1 MSAPFLHAQIHSPST
16 TSIIYTPPQRSQKKD
31 FEVLFCSADHSEE
44 EFDSYYN
51 ENMPNWLAVPYDE
64 SEREAIMSMY
74 QGNRINASYQYCNA
88 SMHSINPPII
98 IIIIIIIVV
107 SYVTSLLLN
116 SINPTFPQ
124 PLNPTY

>member
-16 TSIIYTPPQRSQKKD
+16 TPIIYTPPQRSQKKD

-74 QGNRINASYQYCNA
+74 QGNRIE
-88 SMHSINPPII
+88 SMHLTSIVMLPCILSTHP
-98 IIIIIIIVV
+98 
-107 SYVTSLLLN
+107 SSSSL
-116 SINPTFPQ
+116 SFPT
-124 PLNPTY
+124 